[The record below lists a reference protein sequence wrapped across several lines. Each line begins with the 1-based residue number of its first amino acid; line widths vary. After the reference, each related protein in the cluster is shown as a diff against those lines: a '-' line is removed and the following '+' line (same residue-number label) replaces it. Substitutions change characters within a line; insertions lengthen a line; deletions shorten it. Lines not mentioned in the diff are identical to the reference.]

1 MERWPGLRLAAAVA
15 WVKRRVHLGARRTK
29 AQEEASNG
37 PHTGG
42 GTRAAAPPRYTA
54 RMSST
59 LVPPPHLPAD
69 VLRRLAAAGADRR
82 LSTGEQLFRQGDLA
96 DGMYIIE
103 DGLIALHFDEFKPS
117 LVMGPGNV
125 LGEFAL
131 ITERGRRTA
140 TAIAA
145 TPCHLRHVDRVTFDH
160 LLDTEPALIRPALQ
174 RAFSVLI
181 DSEEQLIAA
190 LRTRNQELEATL
202 DYLRRTREELDAAAM
217 RAMTDHLTGLY
228 NRRCL
233 ETQLARR
240 LDSTPRE
247 RPDQALLLI
256 DLDRFKPINDTHG
269 HPVGDAVLRRVA
281 AALRAEV
288 RETDLPCRLGGDEF
302 AVVFQSAR
310 PGGAAEMAAR
320 VRLAI
325 TDAETYVP
333 GHALRVGASV
343 GGTMARPDD
352 TAETLIARADRYLYQ
367 AKEAGRDR
375 VCWEGGVR

>member
-1 MERWPGLRLAAAVA
+1 M
-15 WVKRRVHLGARRTK
+15 
-29 AQEEASNG
+29 
-37 PHTGG
+37 
-42 GTRAAAPPRYTA
+42 RYTA

-69 VLRRLAAAGADRR
+69 VLQRLAAAGVDRH
-82 LSTGEQLFRQGDLA
+82 LPAGAQLFRQGDLA

-103 DGLIALHFDEFKPS
+103 EGIIALHFDEFKPS
-117 LVMGPGNV
+117 LRMGSGNV

-145 TPCHLRHVDRVTFDH
+145 TPCHLRHVNRETFDH

-181 DSEEQLIAA
+181 DSEEQLIAT
-190 LRTRNQELEATL
+190 LRSRNQELEATL

-217 RAMTDHLTGLY
+217 GAMTDHLTGLY

-240 LDSTPRE
+240 LESGPPG
-247 RPDQALLLI
+247 RPEQALLLI

-269 HPVGDAVLRRVA
+269 HPAGDAVLRRVA
-281 AALRAEV
+281 VALRQEV

-310 PGGAAEMAAR
+310 PDGASEMAER

-325 TDAETYVP
+325 AQAEAYVP
-333 GHALRVGASV
+333 GHVLTVGASV

-352 TAETLIARADRYLYQ
+352 TADTLIARADRYLYQ

-375 VCWEGGVR
+375 VCWEGAVR